1 MVLCGLSGV
10 NMSHA
15 CLIYFVLTH
24 FLQTNNVIRN
34 GGLRVCK
41 YFDEFH
47 FFFIPENNLFQTTRH
62 SILEGRSALNTL
74 GGAPLPLVPYP
85 KRPHAFFVSFLKLI
99 LKLPFSC

>member
-10 NMSHA
+10 SMSHA

-41 YFDEFH
+41 FG
-47 FFFIPENNLFQTTRH
+47 IRRLLFYSLGSVGSLVSEKKIFEISANQ
-62 SILEGRSALNTL
+62 SILLALAAILNIRLERKTVTL
-74 GGAPLPLVPYP
+74 
-85 KRPHAFFVSFLKLI
+85 
-99 LKLPFSC
+99 